1 MGKLKMHATQ
11 LDGLRLIESPPASDD
26 RGQFSRIFCE
36 DECALL
42 RPNIVWK
49 QINLSRTYKK
59 GTIRGLHYQNPPS
72 TEAKLIRCLRG
83 KIFDVAVDLR
93 ANSAT
98 RLHWYSV
105 ELTDDNNLGIFIPE
119 GFAHG
124 FQALCD
130 NVQLLY
136 MHTKAWDRYAEGAIR
151 YDDPTLSIEWPLT
164 ATRVS
169 EKDRSAPLIDEKFT
183 GINL

>member
-1 MGKLKMHATQ
+1 MGKLKMHPTRLA
-11 LDGLRLIESPPASDD
+11 GLELIESLPASDD

-36 DECALL
+36 EEYALL
-42 RPNIVWK
+42 RPNIIWK
-49 QINLSRTYKK
+49 QINLSSTYRK
-59 GTIRGLHYQNPPS
+59 GTIRGLHYQQPPS

-93 ANSAT
+93 ANSST
-98 RLHWYSV
+98 QFHWYSV
-105 ELTDDNNLGIFIPE
+105 ELAEDNDLGIFIPE

-130 NVQLLY
+130 DVQLLY
-136 MHTKAWDRYAEGAIR
+136 MHTQAWDRHAEGAIR
-151 YDDPTLSIEWPLT
+151 YDDPTLSIEWPLA

-169 EKDRSAPLIDEKFT
+169 EKDRSAPLIDDSFA
-183 GINL
+183 GITL